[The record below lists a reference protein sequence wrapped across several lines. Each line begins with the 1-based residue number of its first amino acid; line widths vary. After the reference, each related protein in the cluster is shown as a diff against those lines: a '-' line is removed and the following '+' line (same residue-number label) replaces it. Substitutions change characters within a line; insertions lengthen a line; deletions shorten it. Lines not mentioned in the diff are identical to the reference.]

1 VRRAPWPQ
9 KAGPTLQKGR
19 GTRKSEGEKQIL
31 RSPTAIFYRHKPKGD
46 SSTSRPDG
54 NREDT
59 ISGSKKLETLRS
71 E

>member
-1 VRRAPWPQ
+1 MPGAKIVILYPQPTDVEAFIQPW
-9 KAGPTLQKGR
+9 LVDGR
-19 GTRKSEGEKQIL
+19 KLER
-31 RSPTAIFYRHKPKGD
+31 D

-59 ISGSKKLETLRS
+59 ISASKRLGTLRA

>member
-1 VRRAPWPQ
+1 LSYAVIPSESGSADESRDLLLLLRKRYRR
-9 KAGPTLQKGR
+9 
-19 GTRKSEGEKQIL
+19 
-31 RSPTAIFYRHKPKGD
+31 D

-59 ISGSKKLETLRS
+59 ISGSKRLGTLRS